1 MFQWTEK
8 REVLRREKKKK
19 NYEPGVAGTNWN
31 SGIPFMTAIKYQEN
45 KYQQPD
51 MGNILISNDQKFW
64 K

>member
-8 REVLRREKKKK
+8 REVLRREKKKSAAR
-19 NYEPGVAGTNWN
+19 PGVAGPNWN
-31 SGIPFMTAIKYQEN
+31 SGIPFMPAIKYQEN